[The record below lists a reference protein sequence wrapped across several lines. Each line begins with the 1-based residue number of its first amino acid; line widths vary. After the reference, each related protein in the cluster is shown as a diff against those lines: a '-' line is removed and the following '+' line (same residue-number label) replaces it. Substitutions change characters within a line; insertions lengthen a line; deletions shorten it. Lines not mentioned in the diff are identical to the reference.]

1 MTKTLTMED
10 VEAAIRRCREASPPV
25 EYSLGPD
32 LSVMAEVYARLI
44 FERKPL
50 LDLTTC
56 SVRERSLY
64 EHWVRA

>member
-1 MTKTLTMED
+1 MTNTLAMED

-44 FERKPL
+44 FEKKSL
-50 LDLTTC
+50 LDLSTC
-56 SVRERSLY
+56 SERERNLF
-64 EHWVRA
+64 EHWVRP